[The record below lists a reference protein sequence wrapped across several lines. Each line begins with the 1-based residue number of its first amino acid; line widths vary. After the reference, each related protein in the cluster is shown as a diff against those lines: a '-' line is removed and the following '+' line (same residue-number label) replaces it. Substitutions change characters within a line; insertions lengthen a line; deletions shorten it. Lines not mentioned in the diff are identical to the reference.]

1 MYISGGGLKLCAKF
15 RGVYQEK
22 FQGEGGGP
30 RNRPAE
36 ECPNKVSTIFFKA
49 IKYHF

>member
-22 FQGEGGGP
+22 FQGEGGEARGTGLP
-30 RNRPAE
+30 RNALIKSQR
-36 ECPNKVSTIFFKA
+36 FFLKQ
-49 IKYHF
+49 